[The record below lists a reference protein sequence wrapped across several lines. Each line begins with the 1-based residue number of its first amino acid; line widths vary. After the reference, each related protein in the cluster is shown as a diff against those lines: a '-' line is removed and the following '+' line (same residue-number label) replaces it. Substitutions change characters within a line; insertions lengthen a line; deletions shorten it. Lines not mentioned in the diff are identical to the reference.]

1 MASVIVKL
9 LGLFRK
15 TYGKDKVSFKITE
28 SISISDLIRLMTTSS
43 PNFAKVIIDPELEDP
58 RPNALILV
66 NGKEIS
72 ALNGLQTLL
81 NDGDEVVL
89 IPVTHGG

>member
-1 MASVIVKL
+1 MVYLKF
-9 LGLFRK
+9 LGVFKKVVGLGELFL
-15 TYGKDKVSFKITE
+15 SFNGGVL
-28 SISISDLIRLMTTSS
+28 SDLIKKLVELY
-43 PNFAKVIIDPELEDP
+43 PNLKKALLDPDLEDP

-72 ALNGLQTLL
+72 VLDGLNTKIK
-81 NDGDEVVL
+81 DDDEIII